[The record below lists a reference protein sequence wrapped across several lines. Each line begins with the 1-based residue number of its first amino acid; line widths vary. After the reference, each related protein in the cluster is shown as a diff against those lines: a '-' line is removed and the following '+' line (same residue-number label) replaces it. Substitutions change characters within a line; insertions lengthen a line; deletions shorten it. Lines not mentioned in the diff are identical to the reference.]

1 MGRRS
6 KAFVMLVGVAVAG
19 VLSDGGGAEGTKTAV
34 AQALLLPSA
43 DSEVRGVGVFR
54 QRGPRLSGV
63 VVVWGLAPKSR
74 HAVHFHGPNG
84 SCARGGAPPIAA
96 HADLVAAENG
106 VAFARF
112 VTTTRIPVVRRGIYY
127 NVHANPTTAGEN
139 PEIACGDL
147 VRLG

>member
-1 MGRRS
+1 
-6 KAFVMLVGVAVAG
+6 MLVGAAVAG
-19 VLSDGGGAEGTKTAV
+19 VFSGGGGAEVTKTAV
-34 AQALLLPSA
+34 AQALLLPNA
-43 DSEVRGVGVFR
+43 DSGVRGVGVFR

-63 VVVWGLAPKSR
+63 VVVWGLAPKSK
-74 HAVHFHGPNG
+74 HAVHFHGPDG

-96 HADLVAAENG
+96 HGDLVAGENG

-112 VTTTRIPVVRRGIYY
+112 VTMTPIRVVRGSIYY
-127 NVHANPTTAGEN
+127 NVHAKPTTAGRN